1 MACAH
6 RGCAWVHRTVGP
18 VCANC
23 ACCAWRMERLDLVLV
38 DPHRATLQ
46 CAAHRRRRGCVVPPH
61 RACGTPARRSLK
73 RRLCTAEHLRTRERR
88 CGGQPRHSTDT
99 PPSPQRYPDSAA
111 CCLRAGSSA
120 RARARMRWDG
130 AVRRSALSRGAKPTA
145 KADGRVVHASHG
157 IFHVAVAAAIAVQRL
172 AAILRGQSATAAPC
186 AMEHAWL

>member
-1 MACAH
+1 M
-6 RGCAWVHRTVGP
+6 RTV
-18 VCANC
+18 
-23 ACCAWRMERLDLVLV
+23 L
-38 DPHRATLQ
+38 
-46 CAAHRRRRGCVVPPH
+46 AAHGAWSDSTLCWLIHTEPLCSALPTAVAAAVSCPH
-61 RACGTPARRSLK
+61 TEPVARRSLK